1 MNPLMPDAAPTLE
14 SIRRAHTEIQKIA
27 LVTPVLLSHHLT
39 RKLGSEVWIKAENL
53 QRAGSFKIRGAY
65 NKISSLSESERVAG
79 VLTASAGNHAQGVAL
94 AASFFQMSAL
104 VVMPENTP
112 QIKLSRTRAYGVE
125 IIQHGSNLGEAYQHA
140 LELVKQTGRI
150 FVPPYDDWKII
161 EGQATLGLEI
171 IDQVP
176 DVESV
181 VVPVG
186 GGGLISGIALA
197 IRALKPSVKIY
208 GVQAAGANPMVR
220 SFREKRPVEVE
231 YVDTIAD
238 GVKLTRVGERTF
250 PVIQEHVDDMVDVS
264 EEEIS
269 EAIVQLLEK
278 THLVSEGAGAVG
290 LAALLGGRLQAPVGK
305 VCIVVSGGNIDIN
318 FMARIIEQG
327 LTKSGRYLTIR
338 TRVRDIPG
346 ELFKVMDVL
355 VGQRANVLDIIH
367 HRAGWKIPVGWTEIE
382 FLLETTS
389 FEQHEDIVR
398 RLREKSYWVEMG
410 G

>member
-1 MNPLMPDAAPTLE
+1 MPDAAPTLE
-14 SIRRAHTEIQKIA
+14 SIRRAHIEIQKIA

-65 NKISSLSESERVAG
+65 NKISSLSESERGAG

-94 AASFFQMSAL
+94 AASFFHMSAL

-112 QIKLSRTRAYGVE
+112 QIKLSRTRAYGAE

-238 GVKLTRVGERTF
+238 GVKLTRVGELTF

-290 LAALLGGRLQAPVGK
+290 LAALLGGRLPTLVGK

-355 VGQRANVLDIIH
+355 VDQRANVLDIIH

-398 RLREKSYWVEMG
+398 RLREKSYWVETG

>member
-1 MNPLMPDAAPTLE
+1 MPDAAPTPE

-65 NKISSLSESERVAG
+65 NKISSLSESERRTG

-112 QIKLSRTRAYGVE
+112 QIKLSRTRAYGAE
-125 IIQHGSNLGEAYQHA
+125 IIQHGSNLGEAYEHA
-140 LELVKQTGRI
+140 LGLVKQTGRI

-176 DVESV
+176 DVESI

-197 IRALKPSVKIY
+197 VRALKPSVKIY

-290 LAALLGGRLQAPVGK
+290 LAALLGGRLPASVGK

-389 FEQHEDIVR
+389 FEQHEDIVG
-398 RLREKSYWVEMG
+398 RLRQKSYWVEMG